1 MQKARCLKC
10 GFTISGVWR
19 KGPPKAC
26 PVCGF
31 DRSDEVV
38 ARANAHK
45 AEAAA
50 YTNKNRFGRLMHRVG
65 RVFRKREEPIV

>member
-38 ARANAHK
+38 ARAKAHK
-45 AEAAA
+45 AEAVEYAGKGA
-50 YTNKNRFGRLMHRVG
+50 VG
-65 RVFRKREEPIV
+65 KMLHLAGKLFEKKEEPIV